1 MKRLGMLLI
10 LVSVSMFTLVGC
22 GETKK
27 KTTPPGDKGKTEASA
42 DAKGGETPPA
52 VPAPEKDKEKEAPK

>member
-27 KTTPPGDKGKTEASA
+27 KTTPPADKGKTEASA
-42 DAKGGETPPA
+42 EPKADAPAPPAAPAGETK
-52 VPAPEKDKEKEAPK
+52 PEEKKP